1 MTEFDY
7 MAIAERYCRFLEAA
21 KITGDEYAENLL
33 TSCVTYPEVD
43 EKTARR
49 IAGTIPDSVR
59 ERVEH
64 EISKVL
70 DASYRFPTLHYGGP
84 GPSAEVREET
94 RQLYE
99 ARIRVCANLL
109 EKTLNTR

>member
-7 MAIAERYCRFLEAA
+7 LTIAERYCRFLEAA
-21 KITGDEYAENLL
+21 KITDDEYAENFL
-33 TSCVTYPEVD
+33 TSCVTYPEID
-43 EKTARR
+43 EATAHK

-59 ERVEH
+59 ERVAR
-64 EISKVL
+64 EISKIL

-99 ARIRVCANLL
+99 ARIRVCAALL
-109 EKTLNTR
+109 AKTLKTV